1 MRRVASSA
9 MILGDL
15 LVLSISSLFLVFRSS
30 YSPWLPFDLSL
41 SLIPYLVSWFGL
53 AFTKH
58 AYDLDQ
64 SKRDFI
70 RRNISLWWVSM
81 LLAEAIRFILKLLVT
96 STILSFLGIV
106 VEIIEMSFVFLT
118 WKFGSYAIY
127 RISSQPNNRIAKRLI
142 LVGTCA
148 SLILAVLVI
157 SPFLYSVIKY
167 SKDIYSVEKTPY
179 ADAALVLGAGVWFD
193 GTPSITLINRVESA
207 IDLYRTGRTRYIV
220 LSGSQQ
226 ETKAMRQ
233 LVLGSGI
240 RNDSLLLDLNGVST
254 LDSCINLLKDH
265 AYSNV
270 IVVSQKYHL
279 YRALYICNSVG
290 IDSIGVF
297 TDSGS
302 ELPETILRR
311 YLREIGAT
319 VLDNIEILA
328 KKLWGSI

>member
-1 MRRVASSA
+1 

-41 SLIPYLVSWFGL
+41 SLIPYLLSWFGL
-53 AFTKH
+53 ASAKR
-58 AYDLDQ
+58 AYDLNL

-70 RRNISLWWVSM
+70 RRNISLWSVSI
-81 LLAEAIRFILKLLVT
+81 LLAEAIRFILKFLVT
-96 STILSFLGIV
+96 STILTLLGIV
-106 VEIIEMSFVFLT
+106 VEIIGMSFVFLS

-127 RISSQPNNRIAKRLI
+127 RIYSRPNNRLAKRSI
-142 LVGTCA
+142 LVGTFT
-148 SLILAVLVI
+148 SLILAVLAI

-179 ADAALVLGAGVWFD
+179 ADAALVLGAGVWFE
-193 GTPSITLINRVESA
+193 GTPSVTLINRVESA
-207 IDLYRTGRTRYIV
+207 IDLYSTGRTGYIV
-220 LSGSQQ
+220 FSGSQQ

-233 LVLGSGI
+233 LVLDSGI
-240 RNDSLLLDLNGVST
+240 RNDSLQLDPNGVST

-270 IVVSQKYHL
+270 VVVSQKYHL
-279 YRALYICNSVG
+279 YRALYICNSLG
-290 IDSIGVF
+290 IESIGVLA
-297 TDSGS
+297 DSGS

-311 YLREIGAT
+311 YLREIAAT
-319 VLDNIEILA
+319 VLDYIEIQA
-328 KKLWGSI
+328 RKLGG